1 MNLNGVPFS
10 AGDFFLRQ
18 RDAEQGWP
26 RPVGIA
32 VALHILTLVLS
43 ATLPMLLN
51 HRPLLDEVV
60 TVNLVSL
67 PDSGPETAQ
76 PAAEKPVEQEAPPEP
91 APAPEPEPVP
101 KLEPVKPK
109 IPVPEPPPV
118 VKEEPVAVKQ
128 VSLTPIKKKKKLVD
142 EEKIVQEQ
150 VEQQRL
156 KEIAKAR
163 LEEQTAQREAEKARA
178 ALAEMIKARGTKPA
192 ASSTAKGTSARK
204 GVQSIV
210 SQQYLMSVGAHVQ
223 QFWILPD
230 MRQWDPRLETV
241 VVLTIL
247 PDGTVAKVAVE
258 QESADRYFDE
268 FVMKTIESASPM
280 PPFPKLMG
288 EDSIE
293 VGFRFR
299 PGELVNM

>member
-1 MNLNGVPFS
+1 Q
-10 AGDFFLRQ
+10 A
-18 RDAEQGWP
+18 
-26 RPVGIA
+26 
-32 VALHILTLVLS
+32 
-43 ATLPMLLN
+43 
-51 HRPLLDEVV
+51 
-60 TVNLVSL
+60 
-67 PDSGPETAQ
+67 
-76 PAAEKPVEQEAPPEP
+76 APPEP

-109 IPVPEPPPV
+109 VEVPVPEPVETPQPV
-118 VKEEPVAVKQ
+118 VAKA
-128 VSLTPIKKKKKLVD
+128 VSLKPVKKKKKLAD
-142 EEKIVQEQ
+142 PEKIVREQ
-150 VEQQRL
+150 TEQQRL
-156 KEIAKAR
+156 KEIARAR

-178 ALAEMIKARGTKPA
+178 ALADMIKARGAKPA
-192 ASSTAKGTSARK
+192 ASSSAKGSSARK

-223 QFWILPD
+223 QFWILPE
-230 MRQWDPRLETV
+230 MRQWDASLEAV

-247 PDGTVAKVAVE
+247 RDGTVAKVEVE

-288 EDSIE
+288 EDAIE

-299 PGELVNM
+299 PNEEVSW